1 MTTAGITQGAGR
13 FTTGVLIIVAGAHAG
28 DLTLAT
34 QGIGLPTPGTEE
46 FTTIP
51 AQRLI
56 LSTQTPAL
64 LEDTP
69 HRAVRA
75 GPVRAPSV
83 ATTMADRPGAF
94 LRAEAPALAVEE
106 ASTAAVEEAPTAAVA
121 GIDKREFVR
130 FVAGHK
136 NYDWRLAYA
145 PDEAKIRQI
154 SLARS
159 F

>member
-51 AQRLI
+51 AQGLI

-106 ASTAAVEEAPTAAVA
+106 ASTAAVEEASTAAVEEAPTAAVE

-136 NYDWRLAYA
+136 
-145 PDEAKIRQI
+145 
-154 SLARS
+154 
-159 F
+159 

>member
-13 FTTGVLIIVAGAHAG
+13 FTTGVLIIVAGAAHAG

-34 QGIGLPTPGTEE
+34 QGIGHPTPGTEE
-46 FTTIP
+46 FITIP
-51 AQRLI
+51 ANRLI
-56 LSTQTPAL
+56 LSAETLAL
-64 LEDTP
+64 LEDMP

-83 ATTMADRPGAF
+83 ATTMAERQGAF

-106 ASTAAVEEAPTAAVA
+106 ASTAAVA
-121 GIDKREFVR
+121 GIDKWEFVR

-136 NYDWRLAYA
+136 
-145 PDEAKIRQI
+145 I
-154 SLARS
+154 
-159 F
+159 